1 MPSETTS
8 QKHSE
13 KTVRLTE
20 MAKAAGCAAKLS
32 PSVLH
37 EVLGKLSVQSDAD
50 VLVGFDTS
58 DDAGIYRVSDELA
71 LVQTVDF
78 FTPIVDNP
86 FTFGQVAAANA
97 LSDVYAMGGKP
108 LSALSIVGFPP
119 AQDTAILERV
129 MAGGLSKME
138 EAKCVLLGGH
148 SIRDPELKFGYAV
161 TGTVHP
167 KKFWTNAG
175 AKPGDLLVFTKSLG
189 TGLIATA
196 LKAGAASE
204 EAREAAE
211 RSMTKLNDVAA
222 EALREIEKKKENA
235 IHAVTDVTGFGL
247 LGHARGIAMGSKVS
261 LKIRYK
267 ELAVLP
273 SALEYARRDFVSQGL
288 KNNEEFVKGC
298 AEFSDVVPAEYRKLC
313 CDPQTS
319 GGLLV
324 ALDRGARDVAM
335 ESFANHNVPAR
346 WIGEVVEKHSP
357 LIWME

>member
-1 MPSETTS
+1 M
-8 QKHSE
+8 
-13 KTVRLTE
+13 VRLTE
-20 MAKAAGCAAKLS
+20 TVKAAGCAAKLS

-37 EVLGKLSVQSDAD
+37 QVLGKLLVHTNAN

-78 FTPIVDNP
+78 FTPIVDDP

-108 LSALSIVGFPP
+108 LSALSIVGFP
-119 AQDTAILERV
+119 ANQDASILEQV

-138 EAKCVLLGGH
+138 EANCVLLGGH
-148 SIRDPELKFGYAV
+148 SIHDPELKFGYAV
-161 TGTVHP
+161 TGAVHP
-167 KKFWTNAG
+167 EKFWTNAG
-175 AKPGDLLVFTKSLG
+175 AKPGDLLAFTKSLG

-204 EAREAAE
+204 ESREAAE
-211 RSMTKLNDVAA
+211 RSMTTLNDVAA
-222 EALREIEKKKENA
+222 GALREIEKRKENA
-235 IHAVTDVTGFGL
+235 IHTVTDVTGFGL

-261 LKIRYK
+261 LKLSHK
-267 ELAVLP
+267 DLAVLP
-273 SALEYARRDFVSQGL
+273 GALDYAARDFVSTGL
-288 KNNEEFVKGC
+288 RNNEEFVKGC
-298 AEFSDVVPAEYRKLC
+298 AEFGEAVPLEYRRLC

-324 ALDRGARDVAM
+324 AIERGAREAATEM
-335 ESFANHNVPAR
+335 FAKENVPAR
-346 WIGEVVEKHSP
+346 WIGEVVEKRAP
-357 LIWME
+357 LIWVE

>member
-1 MPSETTS
+1 MTS
-8 QKHSE
+8 PHPTKSPPI
-13 KTVRLTE
+13 RLTE
-20 MAKAAGCAAKLS
+20 TVKAAGCAAKLS

-37 EVLGKLSVQSDAD
+37 QVLGKLFVQTNAN

-78 FTPIVDNP
+78 FTPIVDDP
-86 FTFGQVAAANA
+86 YTFGQVAAANA

-119 AQDTAILERV
+119 DQDTEILQQV

-161 TGTVHP
+161 TGAVHP
-167 KKFWTNAG
+167 EKFWTNAG
-175 AKPGDLLVFTKSLG
+175 AKPGDLLAFTKSLG

-196 LKAGAASE
+196 LKAVAASE
-204 EAREAAE
+204 ESREAAE
-211 RSMTKLNDVAA
+211 RSMTTLNDVAMK
-222 EALREIEKKKENA
+222 ALREIEERKGNA

-261 LKIRYK
+261 LKIHHK

-273 SALEYARRDFVSQGL
+273 GALEYAARDFVSTGL

-298 AEFSDVVPAEYRKLC
+298 AEFSERVPATYRRLC
-313 CDPQTS
+313 WDPQTS

-324 ALDRGARDVAM
+324 AIERNAREAATEIFARD
-335 ESFANHNVPAR
+335 NVPAR
-346 WIGEVVEKHSP
+346 WIGEVVEKSSP
-357 LIWME
+357 LIWVE

>member
-1 MPSETTS
+1 MTS
-8 QKHSE
+8 PHPTKSPPI
-13 KTVRLTE
+13 RLTE
-20 MAKAAGCAAKLS
+20 TVKAAGCAAKLS

-37 EVLGKLSVQSDAD
+37 QVLGKLFVQTNAN

-78 FTPIVDNP
+78 FTPIVDDP
-86 FTFGQVAAANA
+86 YTFGQVAAANA

-119 AQDTAILERV
+119 DQDTEILQQV

-161 TGTVHP
+161 TGAVHP
-167 KKFWTNAG
+167 QKFWTNAG
-175 AKPGDLLVFTKSLG
+175 ARPGDLLVFTKSLG

-204 EAREAAE
+204 QAGEAAE
-211 RSMTKLNDVAA
+211 QSMTTLNDVAA
-222 EALREIEKKKENA
+222 GALREIEGKKENS

-261 LKIRYK
+261 LRIRHK
-267 ELAVLP
+267 ELAVLEG
-273 SALEYARRDFVSQGL
+273 ALEYAGRDFVSTGL

-298 AEFSDVVPAEYRKLC
+298 AEFSDAVPAAYRRLC
-313 CDPQTS
+313 WDPQTS

-324 ALDRGARDVAM
+324 AIERNAREEATDI
-335 ESFANHNVPAR
+335 FAKNNVPAR
-346 WIGEVVEKHSP
+346 WIGEVVQKSSP
-357 LIWME
+357 LIWVE